1 MSSNSTNP
9 ITRKEMKEC
18 YKSLPKKRLVK
29 LIVDKTIM
37 IRELHEENQK
47 LKENN

>member
-1 MSSNSTNP
+1 MSDNKTNP

-37 IRELHEENQK
+37 IRELNEEIHK
-47 LKENN
+47 LK